1 MCSGLPMKKR
11 DAGGKFSQS
20 RIGFLPIVYGRE
32 GDEVFIKGF
41 YLERVLTETDE
52 SQETM
57 SHDDY
62 NALII
67 QKNVCAQ
74 GESKWSPESSTLLPH
89 PKQGGANEP
98 KDLQRLREVRE
109 DGEIGGQGVRG
120 AGAGLLSWR
129 HREPQRWGHGSSS
142 RRPQHDGGKTA
153 FKGEV
158 QNKGELE
165 GYYECHQGRG
175 IQSKRCGRG
184 KVSSGQR
191 ALKYCISLMSLIH
204 TGGSHGSVEFTDAE
218 PGAQRG

>member
-67 QKNVCAQ
+67 QKNVCTQ
-74 GESKWSPESSTLLPH
+74 GGSKWSPECSLFSPTPSRVV
-89 PKQGGANEP
+89 QMS
-98 KDLQRLREVRE
+98 LRTF
-109 DGEIGGQGVRG
+109 RG
-120 AGAGLLSWR
+120 SGRSERVGR
-129 HREPQRWGHGSSS
+129 
-142 RRPQHDGGKTA
+142 
-153 FKGEV
+153 
-158 QNKGELE
+158 LE
-165 GYYECHQGRG
+165 GRGCGEQG
-175 IQSKRCGRG
+175 
-184 KVSSGQR
+184 
-191 ALKYCISLMSLIH
+191 
-204 TGGSHGSVEFTDAE
+204 
-218 PGAQRG
+218 PGC